1 MKIKSYFAESIQA
14 AMEKARVE
22 LGPEAMLVSSKKV
35 DSELRHLGAYEV
47 VFGLA
52 QESAPARPLTRA
64 SLPAAG
70 RKAAPL
76 LEAASTPRATDHL
89 AQELADLRKQIETVS
104 HSVSRQ
110 NYQLRWTGANASP
123 ELQELH
129 AQLLAADFS
138 DEMAQDLVRGVQA
151 RLGNGLG
158 HGLGNGLGNDPRD
171 AARPSRRGDTL
182 TGDRLTGDRLQATL
196 NEEIAA
202 RLTVA
207 PSLGNPLG
215 QAGERR
221 IVVLVGAPGSG
232 KTTTLVKLAVRQG
245 VAARVPVQIL
255 STDTL
260 RLGGAEQLASYA
272 RIIGAGFRAVHSASG
287 LDQAIDEYK
296 TKKLFLIDTPG
307 YDAAN
312 MEEAAE
318 LVAFLKR
325 NPQAE
330 VQLVLPASL
339 RATVAARI
347 LERFAPFA
355 PSKILFTQLDE
366 ADTAG
371 AVLEP
376 ALRSGLPVS
385 FLSKGQQIPE
395 DIEEASLSRL
405 MEKLPV
411 APRAARLTAA

>member
-1 MKIKSYFAESIQA
+1 MKIKSYFAESIQD
-14 AMEKARVE
+14 AMEKARTE
-22 LGPEAMLVSSKKV
+22 LGPDAMLVSSKKV

-52 QESAPARPLTRA
+52 QESAPARPLSRVNVATAQRA
-64 SLPAAG
+64 AM
-70 RKAAPL
+70 PL
-76 LEAASTPRATDHL
+76 LEAAASAPRASDHL
-89 AQELADLRKQIETVS
+89 VQELADLRKQIETVS
-104 HSVSRQ
+104 RSVSRQ

-129 AQLLAADFS
+129 AQLLSADFS
-138 DEMAQDLVRGVQA
+138 DEMAQDLVRGVQVRLQNDSHDSA
-151 RLGNGLG
+151 RQ
-158 HGLGNGLGNDPRD
+158 
-171 AARPSRRGDTL
+171 SRRGETL
-182 TGDRLTGDRLQATL
+182 SADLLQATL
-196 NEEIAA
+196 NEEIET

-207 PSLGNPLG
+207 PALGK
-215 QAGERR
+215 AGDRR

-245 VAARVPVQIL
+245 IAARVPVQIL

-272 RIIGAGFRAVHSASG
+272 RIIGAGFRAVHSAGG
-287 LDQAIDEYK
+287 LEQAIDEYR

-312 MEEAAE
+312 IEEAAE
-318 LVAFLKR
+318 LIAFVKR
-325 NPQAE
+325 NPQVE

-339 RATVAARI
+339 RATAAARI
-347 LERFAPFA
+347 LQRFAPFEPA
-355 PSKILFTQLDE
+355 KILYTRLDE
-366 ADTAG
+366 ADTPG

-385 FLSKGQQIPE
+385 FLGSGQQIPE
-395 DIEEASLSRL
+395 DLEEASTSRL

-411 APRAARLTAA
+411 GARLARLTAA

>member
-1 MKIKSYFAESIQA
+1 MKIKSYFAESITE
-14 AMEKARVE
+14 AMERARVE
-22 LGPEAMLVSSKKV
+22 LGPDAMLVSSKKV

-47 VFGLA
+47 IFGLA
-52 QESAPARPLTRA
+52 QESAPARRVAQANA
-64 SLPAAG
+64 SLAPARLAT
-70 RKAAPL
+70 PL
-76 LEAASTPRATDHL
+76 LEAAPGPRRTDDLVH
-89 AQELADLRKQIETVS
+89 ELADLRKQIETVS
-104 HSVSRQ
+104 RSVSRQ

-138 DEMAQDLVRGVQA
+138 DEMAQELVRGVQVRLQDDGREPA
-151 RLGNGLG
+151 RL
-158 HGLGNGLGNDPRD
+158 
-171 AARPSRRGDTL
+171 SRRGDML
-182 TGDRLTGDRLQATL
+182 SAELLQATL
-196 NEEIAA
+196 NEEIDE

-207 PSLGNPLG
+207 PSLGAP
-215 QAGERR
+215 GERR

-232 KTTTLVKLAVRQG
+232 KTTTLVKLAVRHG

-272 RIIGAGFRAVHSASG
+272 RIIGAGFRAVHSAAG
-287 LDQAIDEYK
+287 LEQAIDEYK

-312 MEEAAE
+312 IEEASE
-318 LVAFLKR
+318 LIAFLSR
-325 NPQAE
+325 NPHVE
-330 VQLVLPASL
+330 VQFVLPASL
-339 RATVAARI
+339 RTTSASRM
-347 LERFAPFA
+347 LQRFAAFGPR
-355 PSKILFTQLDE
+355 KLLFTRLDE
-366 ADTAG
+366 ADTPG

-385 FLSKGQQIPE
+385 FLGKGQQVPE
-395 DIEEASLSRL
+395 DLEEASKSRL

-411 APRAARLTAA
+411 AARAARLTAA

>member
-1 MKIKSYFAESIQA
+1 MKIKSYFAESIQD

-22 LGPEAMLVSSKKV
+22 LGPDAMLVSSKKV

-52 QESAPARPLTRA
+52 QDS
-64 SLPAAG
+64 AAG
-70 RKAAPL
+70 RQSLRAAAPL
-76 LEAASTPRATDHL
+76 ATARPAAALLEAPPPAARHNGDL
-89 AQELADLRKQIETVS
+89 VQELADLRQQIETVS
-104 HSVSRQ
+104 RSVSRQ

-151 RLGNGLG
+151 RLE
-158 HGLGNGLGNDPRD
+158 DKSRES
-171 AARPSRRGDTL
+171 ARLSRRSEFLSPELLQSTL
-182 TGDRLTGDRLQATL
+182 HEEIDERLT
-196 NEEIAA
+196 AA
-202 RLTVA
+202 PVLA
-207 PSLGNPLG
+207 GP
-215 QAGERR
+215 GERR

-245 VAARVPVQIL
+245 IAARVPVQIL
-255 STDTL
+255 SIDTL

-272 RIIGAGFRAVHSASG
+272 RIIGAGFRAVHSAAS
-287 LDQAIDEYK
+287 LDQAIEEYK

-312 MEEAAE
+312 IEEASE
-318 LVAFLKR
+318 LIAFLKR
-325 NPQAE
+325 NPQVE

-339 RATVAARI
+339 RATSAARM
-347 LERFAPFA
+347 LQRFAAFGPR
-355 PSKILFTQLDE
+355 KLLFTRLDE

-385 FLSKGQQIPE
+385 FLGTGQQVPE
-395 DIEEASLSRL
+395 DLEEASKSRL
-405 MEKLPV
+405 MEKLPS
-411 APRAARLTAA
+411 PMRAVRSQAA

>member
-1 MKIKSYFAESIQA
+1 MKIKSYFAESIQD

-47 VFGLA
+47 VFGQA
-52 QESAPARPLTRA
+52 EESAPARHTVRDHAPL
-64 SLPAAG
+64 LPV
-70 RKAAPL
+70 RTAAPL
-76 LEAASTPRATDHL
+76 LEAAPASRRSDGL
-89 AQELADLRKQIETVS
+89 VQELADLRKQIETVS
-104 HSVSRQ
+104 RSVSRQ

-129 AQLLAADFS
+129 AQLLSADFS
-138 DEMAQDLVRGVQA
+138 DEMAQDLVRGVQV
-151 RLGNGLG
+151 RLQEDTREAGRL
-158 HGLGNGLGNDPRD
+158 
-171 AARPSRRGDTL
+171 SRRGDMLSPELLQSTL
-182 TGDRLTGDRLQATL
+182 HD
-196 NEEIAA
+196 EIDA

-207 PSLGNPLG
+207 PSLGG
-215 QAGERR
+215 SGERR

-232 KTTTLVKLAVRQG
+232 KTTTLVKLAVRHG
-245 VAARVPVQIL
+245 VASRIPVQIL

-260 RLGGAEQLASYA
+260 RLGGAEQLGSYA
-272 RIIGAGFRAVHSASG
+272 RIIGAGFRAVHSAAG

-312 MEEAAE
+312 IEEASE
-318 LVAFLKR
+318 LVAFLGR
-325 NPQAE
+325 NPQVE

-339 RATVAARI
+339 RATSAARM
-347 LERFAPFA
+347 LQRFAAFA
-355 PSKILFTQLDE
+355 PSKLLFTRLDE
-366 ADTAG
+366 VDTPG

-385 FLSKGQQIPE
+385 FLGKGQQVPE
-395 DIEEASLSRL
+395 DLEEASKSRL
-405 MEKLPV
+405 MEKLPS
-411 APRAARLTAA
+411 PSLAARRTAA

>member
-1 MKIKSYFAESIQA
+1 MKIKSYFAESIQD

-22 LGPEAMLVSSKKV
+22 LGPDAMLVSSKKV

-47 VFGLA
+47 VFGLT
-52 QESAPARPLTRA
+52 QDSP
-64 SLPAAG
+64 AG
-70 RKAAPL
+70 RQSLRAAAPLATARAATPL
-76 LEAASTPRATDHL
+76 LEAAPAAGRRTDDL
-89 AQELADLRKQIETVS
+89 VQELADLRQQIETVS
-104 HSVSRQ
+104 RSVSRQ

-151 RLGNGLG
+151 RLQEN
-158 HGLGNGLGNDPRD
+158 NRD
-171 AARPSRRGDTL
+171 SARLSRRSEFL
-182 TGDRLTGDRLQATL
+182 SPELFQAAL
-196 NEEIAA
+196 HEEIDE

-207 PSLGNPLG
+207 PSLGGP
-215 QAGERR
+215 GERR

-245 VAARVPVQIL
+245 IAARVPVQIL

-272 RIIGAGFRAVHSASG
+272 RIIGAGFRAVHSASSLG
-287 LDQAIDEYK
+287 QAIDEYK

-312 MEEAAE
+312 IEEASE
-318 LVAFLKR
+318 LMAFLR
-325 NPQAE
+325 DNPQVE

-339 RATVAARI
+339 RATSAARM
-347 LERFAPFA
+347 LQRFAVFGPR
-355 PSKILFTQLDE
+355 KLLFTRLDE
-366 ADTAG
+366 ADTPG

-385 FLSKGQQIPE
+385 FLGKGQQVPE
-395 DIEEASLSRL
+395 DLEEASKPRL
-405 MEKLPV
+405 MEKLP
-411 APRAARLTAA
+411 APMRAVRSQAA

>member
-1 MKIKSYFAESIQA
+1 MKIKSYFAESIQD

-22 LGPEAMLVSSKKV
+22 LGPDAMLVSSKKV
-35 DSELRHLGAYEV
+35 DSELRHLGVYEV

-52 QESAPARPLTRA
+52 QDS
-64 SLPAAG
+64 AAG
-70 RKAAPL
+70 RQSLRAAAPL
-76 LEAASTPRATDHL
+76 ATARPAAALLEAPPATRRNDDL
-89 AQELADLRKQIETVS
+89 VQELADLRQQIETVS
-104 HSVSRQ
+104 RSVSRQ

-151 RLGNGLG
+151 RFEDKSRESGRL
-158 HGLGNGLGNDPRD
+158 
-171 AARPSRRGDTL
+171 SRRSEFL
-182 TGDRLTGDRLQATL
+182 SPELLQATL
-196 NEEIAA
+196 HEEIDE
-202 RLTVA
+202 RLAVA
-207 PSLGNPLG
+207 PSLAGP
-215 QAGERR
+215 GERR

-245 VAARVPVQIL
+245 IAARLPVQIL

-272 RIIGAGFRAVHSASG
+272 RIIGAGFRAVHSAAS
-287 LDQAIDEYK
+287 LDQAIEEYK

-312 MEEAAE
+312 LEEASE
-318 LVAFLKR
+318 LLAFLRR
-325 NPQAE
+325 NPQVE

-339 RATVAARI
+339 RATSAARV
-347 LERFAPFA
+347 LQRFAAFGA
-355 PSKILFTQLDE
+355 RKLLFTRLDE
-366 ADTAG
+366 ADTPG

-385 FLSKGQQIPE
+385 FLGTGQQVPE
-395 DIEEASLSRL
+395 DLEEASKSRL
-405 MEKLPV
+405 MEKLPT
-411 APRAARLTAA
+411 PMRAVRSQAA

>member
-1 MKIKSYFAESIQA
+1 MKIKSYFADSIQD

-22 LGPEAMLVSSKKV
+22 LGPDAMLVSSKKV

-52 QESAPARPLTRA
+52 QDSAAARQSLRAAAPLATTR
-64 SLPAAG
+64 PAA
-70 RKAAPL
+70 AL
-76 LEAASTPRATDHL
+76 LEAAPATRRNGDL
-89 AQELADLRKQIETVS
+89 VQELADLRQQIETVS
-104 HSVSRQ
+104 RSVSRQ

-151 RLGNGLG
+151 RWEDNSREGGRL
-158 HGLGNGLGNDPRD
+158 
-171 AARPSRRGDTL
+171 SRRSEFL
-182 TGDRLTGDRLQATL
+182 SPELLQATL
-196 NEEIAA
+196 HEEIDE
-202 RLTVA
+202 RLAVA
-207 PSLGNPLG
+207 PSLAGS
-215 QAGERR
+215 GERR

-245 VAARVPVQIL
+245 IAARLPVQIL

-272 RIIGAGFRAVHSASG
+272 RIIGAGFRAVHSAAS
-287 LDQAIDEYK
+287 LDQAIEEYK

-312 MEEAAE
+312 LEEASE
-318 LVAFLKR
+318 LLAFLRR
-325 NPQAE
+325 NPQVD

-339 RATVAARI
+339 RATSAARV
-347 LERFAPFA
+347 LQRFAAFGA
-355 PSKILFTQLDE
+355 RKLLFTRLDE
-366 ADTAG
+366 ADTPG

-385 FLSKGQQIPE
+385 FLGTGQQVPE
-395 DIEEASLSRL
+395 DLEEASKSRL
-405 MEKLPV
+405 MEKLPT
-411 APRAARLTAA
+411 PMRAARSQAA